1 MHERIKFYKHLMNG
15 FSYMLP
21 FVVAGG
27 LLIALSSLSFWRQT
41 FPYLNEVGELV
52 LSYTFPVLAG
62 WIAFS
67 IADRPGIVVGV
78 AAGGLAL
85 LGDSGFIGAIIGGF
99 AAGYLMELIK
109 WMHQKLPR
117 SFNSM
122 KPILIYPF
130 LGVLFISLMMI
141 GINWIIS
148 PLSLWLEQQIIL
160 MDGVILLITA
170 SLLGGL
176 MAVDMGGPINK
187 LAYLVGV
194 ISIVHD
200 HSSVLMASI
209 MAAGMIPPLALALA
223 LTIFK
228 KEFSETEYKVRKNL
242 AVTGLSFITEGAMPF
257 VKTYQR
263 RVHVPIVI
271 GSLLAAMV
279 CAMFQTTVPAPHG
292 GIFVIFLM
300 TNWWGFLIALA
311 SGSLI
316 SVLLIKIFFILGR
329 EA

>member
-27 LLIALSSLSFWRQT
+27 LLIALSSLSFWGQT

-148 PLSLWLEQQIIL
+148 PLSLWLEQQIVL

-187 LAYLVGV
+187 LSYLVGV

-257 VKTYQR
+257 VKTYQK
-263 RVHVPIVI
+263 RVHVPIII

>member
-1 MHERIKFYKHLMNG
+1 MHERLKLYKHLMNG

-27 LLIALSSLSFWRQT
+27 LLIALSSIAILGQS

-52 LSYTFPVLAG
+52 LSYTYPILAG

-85 LGDSGFIGAIIGGF
+85 LGDSGFIGAILGGF
-99 AAGYLMELIK
+99 AAGYVMEIVK
-109 WMHQKLPR
+109 WSFRWLPR
-117 SFNSM
+117 SFQSM

-130 LGVLFISLMMI
+130 LGVFLIAIIMI
-141 GINWIIS
+141 GINIIIS
-148 PLSLWLEQQIIL
+148 PLSIWLEQTITTIDGIPLLMVAII
-160 MDGVILLITA
+160 
-170 SLLGGL
+170 LGGL

-187 LAYLVGV
+187 MAYLIGV

-200 HSSVLMASI
+200 HSSILMASI
-209 MAAGMIPPLALALA
+209 MAAGMIPPLAIALS
-223 LTIFK
+223 LMIFK
-228 KEFSETEYKVRKNL
+228 KDFQESERKMHQQL
-242 AVTGLSFITEGAMPF
+242 AVTGLSFITEGAIPF
-257 VKTYQR
+257 IKTYQQ
-263 RVHVPIVI
+263 HLHLPIII
-271 GSLLAAMV
+271 GSIFAAMI
-279 CAMFQTTVPAPHG
+279 CAMFQTSVPAPHG

-300 TNWWGFLIALA
+300 TNWWGFLVALS
-311 SGSLI
+311 SGTLLS
-316 SVLLIKIFFILGR
+316 SMLIKIFIILGR

>member
-1 MHERIKFYKHLMNG
+1 MHERLKFYKHLMNG

-27 LLIALSSLSFWRQT
+27 LLIALSSLSFWGET

-109 WMHQKLPR
+109 WMNHKLPR

-130 LGVLFISLMMI
+130 LGVLLIALIMI

-148 PLSLWLEQQIIL
+148 PLSIWFEQQIIL
-160 MDGVILLITA
+160 LDGVALLITA

-176 MAVDMGGPINK
+176 MAIDMGGPINK

-209 MAAGMIPPLALALA
+209 MAAGMIPPLSLALA
-223 LTIFK
+223 LTVFK
-228 KEFSETEYKVRKNL
+228 KEFSETEYISRKNL
-242 AVTGLSFITEGAMPF
+242 AVNGLSFITEGAIPF
-257 VKTYQR
+257 VKTYQK

-300 TNWWGFLIALA
+300 TNWWGFLIALG

>member
-27 LLIALSSLSFWRQT
+27 LLIALSSLSFWGQT

-148 PLSLWLEQQIIL
+148 PLSLWLEQQIVL

-200 HSSVLMASI
+200 HSSVLMSSI

-257 VKTYQR
+257 VKTYQK
-263 RVHVPIVI
+263 RVHVPIII